1 MDNICNYTLNFSN
14 KWLSMLFYD
23 IMKRYNLHWDVLER
37 YDNMNKIKIDKRNIN
52 MDLIRCLAIF
62 SVISVHF
69 FLNNG
74 FYSYPVI
81 GKRMYIMVFMR
92 TLFMI
97 CVSLFLILTG
107 YFMNKKKLNKKY
119 YSGIR
124 KVLTIYLLSCLACLI
139 FKKVYLDEIITIKQA
154 INTIFTFTATPYAWY
169 VEMYIGLFLM
179 IPFLN
184 LIYNGLENKKHKE
197 TLIVTMFFITSGVTM
212 FNWWHHLLPDYWVN
226 IYPILYYFIG
236 AYISEY
242 DIKISKKI
250 NLLLILLALIFSG
263 LFNIWRNY
271 KMNFEWGSY
280 SNFEGIEPLILSVL
294 IFLFIKNIKMDM
306 LPYIIKKGIVTVS
319 ELSFGMYLVSWI
331 FDSIFYSKLNNTI
344 VLVPHRLEYYIIV
357 VPLVFLSSLVLS
369 AVLNVINE
377 IFIFIERRIK
387 LLFNENNKNIP
398 KSIN

>member
-1 MDNICNYTLNFSN
+1 
-14 KWLSMLFYD
+14 MLFYD
-23 IMKRYNLHWDVLER
+23 IMKRYNFHWYVMER
-37 YDNMNKIKIDKRNIN
+37 YDNMSKIKIEKRNIN

-74 FYSYPVI
+74 FYFYPVI
-81 GKRMYIMVFMR
+81 GKRMYVMVFMR

-97 CVSLFLILTG
+97 CVPMFLILTG
-107 YFMNKKKLNKKY
+107 YFMNKKILNKKY

-124 KVLTIYLLSCLACLI
+124 KVLMIYLLSCLACLV

-154 INTIFTFTATPYAWY
+154 INTIFTFTAAPYAWY

-197 TLIVTMFFITSGVTM
+197 TLIVTMFFITSGVTV

-250 NLLLILLALIFSG
+250 NLLLILFALIFSG

-271 KMNFEWGSY
+271 NMNFEWGSY

-331 FDSIFYSKLNNTI
+331 FDSIFYPKLNNTI

-377 IFIFIERRIK
+377 IFIFIERKIK
-387 LLFNENNKNIP
+387 LLFNENNKNIQ

>member
-1 MDNICNYTLNFSN
+1 
-14 KWLSMLFYD
+14 
-23 IMKRYNLHWDVLER
+23 
-37 YDNMNKIKIDKRNIN
+37 MNKIKIDKRNIN

-81 GKRMYIMVFMR
+81 GKRMYVMVFVR

-97 CVSLFLILTG
+97 CVPLFLLLTG

-119 YSGIR
+119 YKGIR
-124 KVLTIYLLSCLACLI
+124 KVLVIYLLSCVACLI
-139 FKKVYLDEIITIKQA
+139 FKKVYLHEIITIKHA
-154 INTIFTFTATPYAWY
+154 INAIFSFTAAPYAWY

-197 TLIVTMFFITSGVTM
+197 ILIGTMFFITSGVTV

-250 NLLLILLALIFSG
+250 NLLLILFTLIFSS

-271 KMNFEWGSY
+271 NRNFEWGAY

-306 LPYIIKKGIVTVS
+306 LPCIIKKGIVTIS

-331 FDSIFYSKLNNTI
+331 FDSILYSKLNNTI
-344 VLVPHRLEYYIIV
+344 ALVPHRLEYYIIV
-357 VPLVFLSSLVLS
+357 VPLVFLASLALS
-369 AVLNVINE
+369 AVLDIINQ
-377 IFIFIERRIK
+377 IFIFIESRIK
-387 LLFNENNKNIP
+387 MVFNEDRPKNFRVR
-398 KSIN
+398 